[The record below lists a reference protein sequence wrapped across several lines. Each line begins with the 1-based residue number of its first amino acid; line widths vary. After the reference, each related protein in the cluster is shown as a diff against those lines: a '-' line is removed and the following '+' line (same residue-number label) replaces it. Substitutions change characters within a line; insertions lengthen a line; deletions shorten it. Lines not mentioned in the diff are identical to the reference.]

1 MSQQI
6 YNLSFELE
14 VVKTKKE
21 INTND
26 IVSQNKMWIRI
37 LFFFTLPLQG
47 GISMVQLSDTFGSLS
62 GLPKS

>member
-37 LFFFTLPLQG
+37 LFFLPFPYRVELAWCNYLTLLG
-47 GISMVQLSDTFGSLS
+47 A
-62 GLPKS
+62 